1 MQTIERSAHSRLLSA
16 SDLDE
21 RIAMALPAH
30 QREDFRRYRREWL
43 EGIPAQDR
51 AYPLQIDWEL
61 NASCNLRCPMCTRSE
76 DATGGKD
83 TWLSLEHF
91 RSVMKEAVAMGT
103 RAVGLNGVNEPL
115 IRKDLPDFVACARE
129 LGVLDIL
136 LHSNGVLLTRHMS
149 RRLIDAGLTRL
160 FVSLDAV
167 NDSTYRKI
175 RVGADLNTVLANI
188 QMFREERVRFAD
200 HARTGGPS
208 TDLPVLG
215 VCFIRMKDNADEE
228 EDFIRAWR
236 PFADFFSMQ
245 SFVNPWPD
253 RPEKGELASLDR
265 SPPFDFKCAQ
275 PFQRMRVRS
284 DGAISPCCAFQG
296 DHITVGST
304 HQPAAESDGPIAQAW
319 KNGMIELRHLH
330 REGRYMEHREC
341 ARCVSNSYV
350 LETEP

>member
-21 RIAMALPAH
+21 RIAMALPEH

-43 EGIPAQDR
+43 EGIPAEDR

-83 TWLSLEHF
+83 TWISLEHF

-115 IRKDLPDFVACARE
+115 IRKDLWNFVACARE
-129 LGVLDIL
+129 LGVLDIM
-136 LHSNGVLLTRHMS
+136 LHTNATLLTPVVS
-149 RRLIDAGLTRL
+149 RQLIDAGLTRL

-167 NDSTYRKI
+167 NDATYRQI
-175 RVGADLNTVLANI
+175 RVGADLGQVIRNI
-188 QMFREERVRFAD
+188 HDFRAARARFRDA
-200 HARTGGPS
+200 
-208 TDLPVLG
+208 LPVLG
-215 VCFIRMKDNADEE
+215 ICFIRMQVNADEE

-253 RPEKGELASLDR
+253 RPEKGELASHDR
-265 SPPFDFKCAQ
+265 RQPSDFKCAQ

-304 HQPAAESDGPIAQAW
+304 HQPVAESGGPIAHAW
-319 KNGMIELRHLH
+319 KYGMIELRGLH
-330 REGRYMEHREC
+330 REGRYAEHREC
-341 ARCVSNSYV
+341 SRCVSNSYV
-350 LETEP
+350 LEAST